1 VTIERRFVEE
11 GKKKMLIKEYIKK
24 ETERAGFGGVEIQ
37 RTPMGT
43 ILSVV
48 TERPGIIIG
57 RAGKNINSLT
67 KNIAEKFEIENP
79 QLEITEIGAKASLN
93 AQIMAQKVAA
103 ALERGWHFRRIG
115 HSTVRRIM
123 ESGARGCQ
131 IIISGKITG
140 ARHRTEKFTEGHI
153 KYCGEVAKVVMDE
166 AEAVAKKK
174 LGVLGVKVRI
184 MKPHALL
191 PDEIEIREAKGEEKE
206 ETKQEE
212 KKTETKQKPKKTE
225 TKQKPKKTETKQ
237 KPKKTE
243 TKQKPKKLTDVE
255 GIGIKTAE
263 KLKKAGISPDELF
276 DLEIEE
282 LADIGKIGKKTAKKI
297 MDKLKENENN

>member
-1 VTIERRFVEE
+1 MTIERRFVEE

-57 RAGKNINSLT
+57 RAGRNINALT

-184 MKPHALL
+184 MRPHALL
-191 PDEIEIREAKGEEKE
+191 PDEIEIREDKDEVKE
-206 ETKQEE
+206 EIKEQ
-212 KKTETKQKPKKTE
+212 PKKKD
-225 TKQKPKKTETKQ
+225 TKEQ
-237 KPKKTE
+237 
-243 TKQKPKKLTDVE
+243 PKKLTDVD

-263 KLKKAGISPDELF
+263 KLKKAGISPDELY
-276 DLEIEE
+276 DLEIDE
-282 LADIGKIGKKTAKKI
+282 LADIGKMGKKTAKKI

>member
-57 RAGKNINSLT
+57 RAGRNINLLT

-174 LGVLGVKVRI
+174 LGILGVKVRI

-191 PDEIEIREAKGEEKE
+191 PDEIEIREGKDDKE
-206 ETKQEE
+206 ETKEE
-212 KKTETKQKPKKTE
+212 PKKKETKQETPKKKE
-225 TKQKPKKTETKQ
+225 TKQETPKKKETKQ
-237 KPKKTE
+237 E
-243 TKQKPKKLTDVE
+243 TPKKLTDVE

-276 DLEIEE
+276 DLEIDE
-282 LADIGKIGKKTAKKI
+282 LADIGKMGKKTAKKI
-297 MDKLKENENN
+297 MDKLKKNESN

>member
-57 RAGKNINSLT
+57 RAGKNINTLT

-103 ALERGWHFRRIG
+103 ALERGWHNGIRRPRLPNHHFRKNHGGSASNRKIY
-115 HSTVRRIM
+115 
-123 ESGARGCQ
+123 RG
-131 IIISGKITG
+131 T
-140 ARHRTEKFTEGHI
+140 H
-153 KYCGEVAKVVMDE
+153 
-166 AEAVAKKK
+166 
-174 LGVLGVKVRI
+174 
-184 MKPHALL
+184 
-191 PDEIEIREAKGEEKE
+191 
-206 ETKQEE
+206 
-212 KKTETKQKPKKTE
+212 
-225 TKQKPKKTETKQ
+225 
-237 KPKKTE
+237 
-243 TKQKPKKLTDVE
+243 
-255 GIGIKTAE
+255 
-263 KLKKAGISPDELF
+263 
-276 DLEIEE
+276 
-282 LADIGKIGKKTAKKI
+282 
-297 MDKLKENENN
+297 

>member
-1 VTIERRFVEE
+1 MTIERRFVEE

-212 KKTETKQKPKKTE
+212 KKTETKQKPKK
-225 TKQKPKKTETKQ
+225 
-237 KPKKTE
+237 
-243 TKQKPKKLTDVE
+243 LTDVD